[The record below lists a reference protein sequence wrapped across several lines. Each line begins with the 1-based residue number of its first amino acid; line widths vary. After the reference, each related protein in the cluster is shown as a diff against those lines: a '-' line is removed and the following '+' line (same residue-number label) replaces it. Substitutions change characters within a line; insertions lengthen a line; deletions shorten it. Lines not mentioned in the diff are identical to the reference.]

1 MQRPQRS
8 AHHVRPA
15 SVGWPGGQQPPT
27 GGTVTAPSRRPN
39 TPVQAAGHPKPLEA
53 TVPDEYLLR
62 LEASGEV
69 TPAPEPETEPETEE
83 EQ

>member
-1 MQRPQRS
+1 MSARPLWGGRADNNPQTG
-8 AHHVRPA
+8 RP
-15 SVGWPGGQQPPT
+15 GHRPE
-27 GGTVTAPSRRPN
+27 SRRP
-39 TPVQAAGHPKPLEA
+39 TPPVQAAGPPNPLEA

-69 TPAPEPETEPETEE
+69 TPAPDTEPSETEE

>member
-1 MQRPQRS
+1 M
-8 AHHVRPA
+8 
-15 SVGWPGGQQPPT
+15 
-27 GGTVTAPSRRPN
+27 

-69 TPAPEPETEPETEE
+69 TPAPDTTESETEE